1 MLHQDSSRIEP
12 ELNQLNQSEP
22 IPVTALSVDIQR
34 ELNRLEEI
42 ILDSPRLFLTK
53 RTLIDEEQLLDQ
65 LDLVRINLPDAF
77 EAAKEILRQKEVI
90 LLDAEEYAQE
100 ILGEAQRRSQ
110 EILEETGII
119 RQAEFEANQIR
130 EGVRQ
135 ECEQMQQQTLSEIEQ
150 MRIQA
155 HQEIEQLRQMAL
167 DECEDIQNGAD
178 EYADAVLSKIEEQ
191 LGGMLRVI
199 RNGRSKLGNGSP
211 PDNQG
216 IDN

>member
-12 ELNQLNQSEP
+12 ELNQFNQSEQ
-22 IPVTALSVDIQR
+22 IPVTALSFDIQR

-100 ILGEAQRRSQ
+100 ILTEAQGRGPR
-110 EILEETGII
+110 
-119 RQAEFEANQIR
+119 N
-130 EGVRQ
+130 
-135 ECEQMQQQTLSEIEQ
+135 
-150 MRIQA
+150 
-155 HQEIEQLRQMAL
+155 LR
-167 DECEDIQNGAD
+167 
-178 EYADAVLSKIEEQ
+178 
-191 LGGMLRVI
+191 
-199 RNGRSKLGNGSP
+199 RNGYY
-211 PDNQG
+211 
-216 IDN
+216 